1 MGMFDRARA
10 ILTTTGS
17 GSWSA
22 NGTAQ
27 LRELSLDPASPLA
40 ILQRMT
46 GSSYQPWTPPSVS
59 QALSVPAIQRAV
71 SLIAGTTGTLS
82 MQAFRNGALMDD
94 PPRVATR
101 PDPRETTGA
110 FYGGTASDMAKY
122 GEFVWWVANRDGDDI
137 PTSLVR
143 VPLRELKVEENKDDR
158 LLARYKWG
166 TKEGTRYSPAN
177 RRGAFVHVMYPIGD
191 AFDLRGRG
199 PLQLCGA
206 ATSVSVESQNWAA
219 NFYAGG
225 ASSNVLIKHASELS
239 PERLDVDTWLPD
251 PDNGLNEA
259 QRLKAQW
266 MEAYNNTPRVIDQN
280 IESVEYLQPNPQ
292 GAQMLDARQA
302 NNGDAARMFGIPG
315 SLMEYQ
321 QAGSSLT
328 YQNLEGEFTKF
339 VRTCLQP
346 LYLEPIEQALSDV
359 LTRSTSARFN
369 VKSFL
374 RADVKT
380 RFEVHGIAIDKGIYD
395 PEYAQREEGILP
407 GDVEFAPVPF
417 AVPQAVPTSVPTP
430 ATAALSMRDVRCPRC
445 ARLVVRA
452 SGSVEGWCRHCKT
465 AVAA

>member
-1 MGMFDRARA
+1 MGMFDRIRTLFPAP
-10 ILTTTGS
+10 TGS
-17 GSWSA
+17 WGA
-22 NGTAQ
+22 EFVAAQ
-27 LRELSLDPASPLA
+27 RRELSLDPSSPLA

-46 GSSYQPWTPPSVS
+46 GSSAYQPWSPPSVS

-94 PPRVATR
+94 PPRLVTR
-101 PDPRETTGA
+101 PDPRETPNA
-110 FYGGTASDMAKY
+110 FYAGTAASMAKY
-122 GEFVWWVANRDGDDI
+122 GEFVWWIAKRDGDNV
-137 PTSLVR
+137 PAALVR
-143 VPLRELKVEENKDDR
+143 VPLPELRVEENKDDR
-158 LLARYKWG
+158 LLARCKWG
-166 TKEGTRYSPAN
+166 TIEGTRYSPAN
-177 RRGAFVHVMYPIGD
+177 PLGNFVHVMYPLGEP
-191 AFDLRGRG
+191 FDLRGRG

-239 PERLDVDTWLPD
+239 PERLDPDTWLPD
-251 PDNGLNEA
+251 ADNGLNEA

-302 NNGDAARMFGIPG
+302 NNGDASRMFGVPG

-328 YQNLEGEFTKF
+328 YQNLEGEFTKL

-346 LYLEPIEQALSDV
+346 LYLEPVEQAMSDL
-359 LTRSTSARFN
+359 LTRSTTARFN
-369 VKSFL
+369 VKGFL

-380 RFEVHGIAIDKGIYD
+380 RFEVHKMAIETGVYD

-417 AVPQAVPTSVPTP
+417 AVPQAVPTSVPDSSS
-430 ATAALSMRDVRCPRC
+430 LSMRDVRCPRC

>member
-1 MGMFDRARA
+1 MGMMERIRTLFPAP
-10 ILTTTGS
+10 TGAW
-17 GSWSA
+17 GA
-22 NGTAQ
+22 EFVKAQ
-27 LRELSLDPASPLA
+27 RELSVDPDSAIG

-46 GSSYQPWTPPSVS
+46 GSSTYQPWTPPSVS
-59 QALSVPAIQRAV
+59 QALSVPGIQRSV
-71 SLIAGTTGTLS
+71 SLISGTTGTLS
-82 MQAFRNGALMDD
+82 TQTFRNGAVMAE
-94 PPRVATR
+94 PPRLATR
-101 PDPRETTGA
+101 PDPRETPGA
-110 FYGGTASDMAKY
+110 FYSGTSASLAKY
-122 GEFVWWVANRDGDDI
+122 GEFVWWIAKRDGDGLA
-137 PTSLVR
+137 SALVR
-143 VPLRELKVEENKDDR
+143 VPLTELRVEENEDDR
-158 LLARYKWG
+158 LLAHYKWG
-166 TKEGTRYSPAN
+166 KIEGTRFSPAN
-177 RRGAFVHVMYPIGD
+177 PQGNFVHHMYPLGEP
-191 AFDLRGRG
+191 FDLRGRG

-239 PERLDVDTWLPD
+239 PERLDPDTWLPSED
-251 PDNGLNEA
+251 GLNEA

-302 NNGDAARMFGIPG
+302 NTGDAARMFGIPG
-315 SLMEYQ
+315 SLLEYQ

-346 LYLEPIEQALSDV
+346 LYLEPIEQAMSDL
-359 LTRSTSARFN
+359 LTRSTVMRFN
-369 VKSFL
+369 IKSFL
-374 RADVKT
+374 RADIKT

-417 AVPQAVPTSVPTP
+417 AVPQAVPTSVPSS
-430 ATAALSMRDVRCPRC
+430 ASLSMRDVRCPRC

-452 SGSVEGWCRHCKT
+452 SGSVEAWCRHCKT